1 METPEAQAQKAE
13 ENVLDVGN
21 EILSWETWEFPPTE
35 RSRRW
40 YILASVV
47 GLFLLLYALFTANF
61 VFGIIIL
68 MFAVI
73 TIMRDLKRPSRVP
86 VYLTTSGLVFGN
98 EYFRYED
105 IRDFSLS
112 YEPPVVKNL
121 YVTFHGRL
129 RPMLS
134 IDIEGHE
141 LVALSG
147 FDFAFWRPRLV
158 LIEDHVTHLKKHQL
172 MTKNG
177 YQLLLR
183 TGLNSWYV
191 PADTAYTFSMAA
203 RFEFVR
209 KYYLGLPL
217 RKWRYAR

>member
-1 METPEAQAQKAE
+1 METPEAQAQNAQDQA
-13 ENVLDVGN
+13 LDVGN
-21 EILSWETWEFPPTE
+21 EILSWETWEFPPME

-40 YILASVV
+40 YVIASTV

-73 TIMRDLKRPSRVP
+73 TILRDLKRPSRVP

-134 IDIEGHE
+134 IDIEE
-141 LVALSG
+141 MNPNEVRQALLP
-147 FDFAFWRPRLV
+147 FAYENLEREGESLTD
-158 LIEDHVTHLKKHQL
+158 I
-172 MTKNG
+172 
-177 YQLLLR
+177 LR
-183 TGLNSWYV
+183 RVYKL
-191 PADTAYTFSMAA
+191 
-203 RFEFVR
+203 
-209 KYYLGLPL
+209 
-217 RKWRYAR
+217 